1 MITAV
6 HIEDEPRNIELLD
19 SLIKIHYP
27 AVIDMKAS
35 ATNLQEAY
43 LLIKKIKPQLVF
55 LDIELNRGN
64 AFELLDKL
72 NNSIGINFQV
82 IFITA
87 FNEYAVKAFRLNAVD
102 YILKPISTDEL
113 KQAVNKA
120 VEKINDSSTDQD
132 HVANFLRQLQDNI
145 VNKKI
150 AIVVAE
156 GVEFYNSDDIIRIEA
171 RGSYSTFYLLNR
183 EKITSTK
190 NLKDIEHM
198 LPEISFLR
206 VHHSWI
212 INIKY
217 LKKYYRGK
225 NSYIEMED
233 GSTVAVSIRKKGKF
247 LDFLE

>member
-19 SLIKIHYP
+19 SLIKINYP
-27 AVIDMKAS
+27 RIIEMKGS
-35 ATNLQEAY
+35 AKNPPDAY
-43 LLIKKIKPQLVF
+43 LLIKKTRPQLVF

-72 NNSIGINFQV
+72 SSTIGIDFQV

-102 YILKPISTDEL
+102 YILKPISTSEL
-113 KQAVNKA
+113 KQAINKA
-120 VEKINDSSTDQD
+120 IEKIDDSSADQGD
-132 HVANFLRQLQDNI
+132 LANLLRHLQDKI
-145 VNKKI
+145 VNRKI
-150 AIVVAE
+150 AITVAE
-156 GVEFYNSDDIIRIEA
+156 GVEFYNSDDIIKIEA
-171 RGSYSTFYLLNR
+171 RGSYSTFYLLNGK
-183 EKITSTK
+183 KITSTK
-190 NLKDIEHM
+190 SLKDIELT

-225 NSYIEMED
+225 SSYLELED
-233 GSTVAVSIRKKGKF
+233 GTTVAVSIRKKGRF